1 MKKKV
6 LIGLG
11 IIIMVGAVAGGIL
24 FTRGKG
30 EDISVNAKESIET
43 ASTVETEPEE
53 SEEIKVEDE
62 ESESEATLEEEV
74 TPEDASLQNQIDNES
89 ASETNTTYE
98 ETNNDITPLDKTMY
112 SKGEVNT
119 RIGPSTDYT
128 KSSTG
133 PLTLNQ
139 EVHVTGQSKSTNWY
153 QITLPTNEVVYV
165 HNQYLSDTKT
175 EVSQPTP
182 QPTTNNT
189 GNQGQQQ
196 QQQVETPQP
205 STPPSQPQNTDNTN
219 PSGGIESGNLGGSNG
234 FGSATN
240 SGKGSDWLGEGDN
253 TQFH

>member
-1 MKKKV
+1 MEKKV

-30 EDISVNAKESIET
+30 EDISVNAKESTET

-53 SEEIKVEDE
+53 SEEIKVEDK
-62 ESESEATLEEEV
+62 ESESEATLEA
-74 TPEDASLQNQIDNES
+74 EDASLQNQIDNES
-89 ASETNTTYE
+89 VSETNTTYE

-165 HNQYLSDTKT
+165 SNQYLSETKL
-175 EVSQPTP
+175 EVQTSTP
-182 QPTTNNT
+182 QK
-189 GNQGQQQ
+189 
-196 QQQVETPQP
+196 VETPQP
-205 STPPSQPQNTDNTN
+205 STPPSQPQNTN
-219 PSGGIESGNLGGSNG
+219 PSGGIESGNLGGANG

-253 TQFH
+253 TPGH